1 MKRIGLFI
9 LTLFVFCLFLTP
21 QLMANEGDRLWQAAV
36 QYTWSAPVVNGNY
49 AYVQDQDG
57 GITCFNT
64 SDGSQ
69 VWTTTLALE
78 YPVTSP
84 TYRDGK
90 LYVLAGAK
98 LFQVDASNGTISN
111 TFTASGFL
119 GCMAPA
125 VTDSTVFVSTSSIL
139 YAINIATFTSTWTK
153 ALSMT
158 ANVIVSDNN
167 VIYALSDKLYALKAT
182 DGSEYWNV
190 TPPQGAGFN
199 LGTLSGGYIAAFSVY
214 DSNAGTT
221 QLHSYDL
228 SSNLNTAPVLAWSH
242 DMGAGAYSDTSKPA
256 SNGTYVYGASREGVL
271 RCFQLSNGIVQW
283 TRTVRDSGM
292 ASAIPAVVDG
302 KVFIQDNDSAETS
315 SSLVCLNATNGTLNW
330 KSTMNDLQI
339 SWGSPVIVDNVAYLS
354 TDHGGGLIA
363 FDAGTVNG
371 NWHMAGD
378 NSYLTSADS
387 DVSPPPD
394 PPSSTLCP
402 AVLNLLLGDN

>member
-9 LTLFVFCLFLTP
+9 LSFFVFCLFLTP
-21 QLMANEGDRLWQAAV
+21 PLMANEGDRLWQAVV
-36 QYTWSAPVVNGNY
+36 QYTWSAPVVIGDY
-49 AYVQDQDG
+49 AYLQDQEG

-69 VWTTTLALE
+69 VWTTILASE
-78 YPVTSP
+78 YPMTSP

-90 LYVLAGAK
+90 LYVMAGAK
-98 LFQVDASNGTISN
+98 LFQVDASTGIVSN
-111 TFTASGFL
+111 TFTASGSL

-125 VTDSTVFVSTSSIL
+125 VTDSTVYVSTSSTL
-139 YAINIATFTSTWTK
+139 YAINISTFTSTWTK
-153 ALSMT
+153 ALSNA

-182 DGSEYWNV
+182 DGTEYWNV
-190 TPPQGAGFN
+190 TPPQGDGFN
-199 LGTLSGGYIAAFSVY
+199 MGTLSGGYIVAFSVK
-214 DSNAGTT
+214 DSTAGTT
-221 QLHSYDL
+221 QLHSYYL
-228 SSNLNTAPVLAWSH
+228 SSNLNTAPTLAWSQ
-242 DMGAGAYSDTSKPA
+242 DMGTWYSDTSKPA
-256 SNGTYVYGASREGVL
+256 SNGTYVYGVSREGVL
-271 RCFQLSNGIVQW
+271 RCFKIDTGIVQW
-283 TRTVRDSGM
+283 TRTVRDGGL

-302 KVFIQDNDSAETS
+302 NVFIQDNDLAEAT

-330 KSTMNDLQI
+330 KSTMSDLQL

-371 NWHMAGD
+371 NWNMVGD
-378 NSYLTSADS
+378 NSYLTAADS
-387 DVSPPPD
+387 GVSPPPD
-394 PPSSTLCP
+394 PPSSALCP